1 MRKIITFVLAIA
13 MVMACAV
20 SASAESKINLTGD
33 HAGDKEGPGYAEY
46 EVLGLDYDA
55 GAKINEDGLVAEAGF
70 EVHALQGSA
79 EGKLGSEE
87 NNVHGGVTGS
97 LGGGRAGA
105 GVSAGLDEN
114 GNLKVGAEVG
124 AEAIGAEVGVEGGV
138 TVGGVEANVGAKGK
152 VGVGAKAKAG
162 IEDGKFKLELELVVG
177 LGGEIDIEI
186 DPSNFNLDS
195 LLDPYAG
202 GACGR
207 RLDADRYTM
216 NPMNNMIGVGGPDIS
231 TGHDFSGEPVNM
243 SSVSCA
249 VECPVSG
256 AGSVVEFGGISL
268 EGVCGPC

>member
-55 GAKINEDGLVAEAGF
+55 GAKINEDGLVVEAGF
-70 EVHALQGSA
+70 EVHALQGTA

-105 GVSAGLDEN
+105 GISAGLDEK
-114 GNLKVGAEVG
+114 GNVKVGAEVG

-138 TVGGVEANVGAKGK
+138 TVGGIEANVGAKGK

-162 IEDGKFKLELELVVG
+162 FEDGKLKLELELVVG
-177 LGGEIDIEI
+177 LGGEVDVEI
-186 DPSNFNLDS
+186 DFSNMTDPFAEGNHLQGLGDEYIQGVIDGKYIQPSGGVAFMDGIPECDDS
-195 LLDPYAG
+195 DVPVDTSMLGQIISNDP
-202 GACGR
+202 ACMG
-207 RLDADRYTM
+207 
-216 NPMNNMIGVGGPDIS
+216 
-231 TGHDFSGEPVNM
+231 
-243 SSVSCA
+243 C
-249 VECPVSG
+249 
-256 AGSVVEFGGISL
+256 
-268 EGVCGPC
+268 